1 MLFLRGGKQKLKLCS
16 EICDTYARRVGNE
29 VGWSGEVTTA
39 GIKTL
44 TARAAPRYK
53 MSMKL
58 LNEQAGDA
66 ICRMRVVYLV
76 NLFEYFM
83 QDFIQVKDCLEKNE
97 TDIRGF
103 WDKHLSEINGSWNL
117 LCDSNTQPI
126 NKSTSFM
133 NIRYS
138 LFVLENKYE
147 IKYPSS
153 LTPLVPE

>member
-1 MLFLRGGKQKLKLCS
+1 MKLCS

-66 ICRMRVVYLV
+66 ICRMRVAVFVKLV
-76 NLFEYFM
+76 VAISNKFHCSYDAL
-83 QDFIQVKDCLEKNE
+83 
-97 TDIRGF
+97 
-103 WDKHLSEINGSWNL
+103 LSSI
-117 LCDSNTQPI
+117 
-126 NKSTSFM
+126 
-133 NIRYS
+133 
-138 LFVLENKYE
+138 
-147 IKYPSS
+147 
-153 LTPLVPE
+153 

>member
-1 MLFLRGGKQKLKLCS
+1 MKLCS

-76 NLFEYFM
+76 NLFECFM
-83 QDFIQVKDCLEKNE
+83 QDFIRVKDCLSHGCFILQTAMTSPVIVVIHEL
-97 TDIRGF
+97 TDR
-103 WDKHLSEINGSWNL
+103 L
-117 LCDSNTQPI
+117 
-126 NKSTSFM
+126 
-133 NIRYS
+133 
-138 LFVLENKYE
+138 
-147 IKYPSS
+147 
-153 LTPLVPE
+153 